1 MLFALTFIDVTI
13 SKHQQ
18 INYTRSLKIK
28 GITVLTTQEQLKY
41 SRQIMMG
48 KIGEQGQIA
57 LRNAK
62 VLIVGVG
69 GLGNPVSLYLAAA
82 GVGTL
87 YLADGDNIE
96 LSNLPRQIQ
105 FDEQDINQNK
115 ADVAAEKLSTQFPDS
130 NIEAIDEMLDQELCD
145 YYVPQVDLV
154 LDCSD
159 NIQTRYLINQA
170 CVTHTVPLVIGAATG
185 FDGQQL
191 LVDPRNKDSAC
202 YHCLFPTSL
211 KAPTNNCQ
219 TLGILGP
226 VLAIIGG
233 MQALQAIKVLTADG
247 SENNVQINKLNLYDG
262 LANQWQQFN
271 MKKQQN
277 CNVCGN
283 K

>member
-1 MLFALTFIDVTI
+1 M
-13 SKHQQ
+13 
-18 INYTRSLKIK
+18 
-28 GITVLTTQEQLKY
+28 LTTQEQLKY
-41 SRQIMMG
+41 SRQIMMD

-105 FDEQDINQNK
+105 FCEENINQNK
-115 ADVAAEKLSTQFPDS
+115 ADIAAEKLNAQYPDS
-130 NIEAIDEMLDQELCD
+130 EIEAIDEMLDKELCD
-145 YYVPQVDLV
+145 YYLPQVDLV

-159 NIQTRYLINQA
+159 NITTRYLINQA
-170 CVTHTVPLVIGAATG
+170 CVTHKVPLVVGAATG

-191 LVDPRNKDSAC
+191 VIDPRDKNSAC
-202 YHCLFPTSL
+202 YHCLFPASE

-219 TLGILGP
+219 TIGILGP
-226 VLAIIGG
+226 VLAIVAG
-233 MQALQAIKVLTADG
+233 MQALQAIKLLTG
-247 SENNVQINKLNLYDG
+247 NNAQINQLSLFDG
-262 LANQWQQFN
+262 LSNQWQQFK
-271 MKKQQN
+271 MKKQEN
-277 CNVCGN
+277 CIVCGDMPN
-283 K
+283 